1 MNVSEVI
8 NKIIADG
15 EAKVT
20 EIAEK
25 GKKEL
30 ASLNAAYASEL
41 EKYNQESQRL
51 AKKAAD
57 DARLRILA
65 TARMDASKAILLA
78 KHTALESVFDK
89 ALQDLINMDD
99 DEYKKFIQ
107 AMIKSS
113 IETGD
118 ETLVIGINEK
128 RIDDN
133 FVKQINRELGT
144 GFQGN
149 ILLSRERADISG
161 GFILKRGDIS
171 VNVSLEVLMQI
182 AREELET
189 KIAVKLFD

>member
-1 MNVSEVI
+1 MNASEVI

-15 EAKVT
+15 EARAA
-20 EIAEK
+20 EIAEN

-30 ASLNAAYASEL
+30 ASLNADYDSEI

-51 AKKAAD
+51 AQKAAD

-65 TARMDASKAILLA
+65 TARMDAAKAILAA
-78 KHTALESVFDK
+78 KHRALDAVFDK
-89 ALQDLINMDD
+89 AKQNLLAMDD
-99 DEYKKFIQ
+99 DEYKKFIS

-118 ETLVIGINEK
+118 EVLVIGQNEK
-128 RIDDN
+128 RIDDA
-133 FVKQINRELGT
+133 FIKQVNRELGT

-149 ILLSRERADISG
+149 ILLSSEREDISG

-171 VNVSLEVLMQI
+171 VNVSIEVLMEI

-189 KIAVKLFD
+189 QIAVKLFD